1 MYVLRTVALRTCPNL
16 SGISYHAYASPTLAT
31 NSTYFFGS
39 LNLCANGSLDLCAT
53 DLWIL
58 RRGSGCYVIR
68 ILFQMNLTYI
78 DVNLTVSRKH
88 PDLPQQPATRK
99 LWFLSQHLQL
109 LISRRSTDRTTKLID
124 NDDDDGCRPYSGAT
138 MDVVVVVL
146 AIIVFFPS
154 TVEEP
159 L

>member
-1 MYVLRTVALRTCPNL
+1 MSKR
-16 SGISYHAYASPTLAT
+16 SSYHAYASPTLAT
-31 NSTYFFGS
+31 NIVRIFCGS

-58 RRGSGCYVIR
+58 RRGPGCCVIR
-68 ILFQMNLTYI
+68 ILFQMNLN
-78 DVNLTVSRKH
+78 VNL

-146 AIIVFFPS
+146 AIIVFP
-154 TVEEP
+154 EP